1 MEPLNNGYKWI
12 PMPIPFGRKYGIS
25 ASLSLTNI
33 YQIYGGDYMSEQNK
47 QLTAELSQAME
58 NLPEEVRAEFQ
69 KKWTEQAIGA
79 RIVSE
84 MANNQPG

>member
-1 MEPLNNGYKWI
+1 
-12 PMPIPFGRKYGIS
+12 
-25 ASLSLTNI
+25 
-33 YQIYGGDYMSEQNK
+33 MSEQNK
-47 QLTAELSQAME
+47 QLSAELSRAME

-84 MANNQPG
+84 MATNQPG

>member
-1 MEPLNNGYKWI
+1 
-12 PMPIPFGRKYGIS
+12 
-25 ASLSLTNI
+25 
-33 YQIYGGDYMSEQNK
+33 MSEQNK
-47 QLTAELSQAME
+47 QLTAELYHAME